1 MDHVHEG
8 MEYLLE
14 LVAFMSF
21 NDAMFIASIE
31 QGLISGLMKTVL
43 NLANSIEDL
52 KKGDV
57 GTAKGSS
64 AFLITNREKIK

>member
-14 LVAFMSF
+14 LVVFMSY
-21 NDAMFIASIE
+21 NEAMFIASVE
-31 QGLISGLMKTVL
+31 QGLISGLVKTVL
-43 NLANSIEDL
+43 NLANSIEEL
-52 KKGDV
+52 KKGNE

-64 AFLITNREKIK
+64 AFLIINREKIK

>member
-1 MDHVHEG
+1 MHEG

-21 NDAMFIASIE
+21 NEAMFIASIE

-43 NLANSIEDL
+43 NLANSIEEL
-52 KKGDV
+52 KRGD
-57 GTAKGSS
+57 AEALKGSS
-64 AFLITNREKIK
+64 AQMIIQREKIK